1 MKKLLL
7 LILTVSLLFCFT
19 ACGGSETP
27 SNEVTTQGY
36 TENPVS
42 ALIKNATLQY
52 PASNDLFKYN
62 VYDTYVEIT
71 EYIGQNDAKKVV
83 VPATLEDL
91 PVYVVG
97 TNTFDKDCDVSEIVF
112 EDGIYNI
119 KCEFVLNTTLKKV
132 VLPSSLS
139 GITYGMFEN
148 CYGLETVVIPEG
160 IERINTKAFMSCSSL
175 EEITLPS
182 TIKYIDTEA
191 FAFCT
196 SLEKINLPEG
206 LVEIYDRAFLSC
218 ENLESIELP
227 STLEKIGNAAFQGT
241 GLRTIVLPETLKTV
255 CGSLFT
261 ACESLETVE
270 VLNKDLEIVP
280 EKGYNFALLFSQC
293 DPELVVRGKAGS
305 TIANQCARENIFFEV
320 IQ

>member
-27 SNEVTTQGY
+27 NNEVTTQGY
-36 TENPVS
+36 TQNPIS

-62 VYDTYVEIT
+62 VYDTYVEIS
-71 EYIGQNDAKKVV
+71 EYIGPSDADSVV
-83 VPATLEDL
+83 VPATLDNL

-97 TNTFDKDCDVSEIVF
+97 RDTFGKNCEVAEIVF
-112 EDGIYNI
+112 EEGIYDIDCDFTINA
-119 KCEFVLNTTLKKV
+119 TLKSV
-132 VLPSSLS
+132 VLPSTLS
-139 GITYGMFEN
+139 GISYGMFDKN
-148 CYGLETVVIPEG
+148 YALESVTIPEG
-160 IERINTKAFMSCSSL
+160 IERINVKAFMHCSSL
-175 EEITLPS
+175 KEITLPS
-182 TIKYIDTEA
+182 TIKYIDEEA

-218 ENLESIELP
+218 DNLESIELP

-280 EKGYNFALLFSQC
+280 EKGYDFALLFSQC
-293 DPELVVRGKAGS
+293 DSELVVRGKAGS